1 MVYSSGLLLVTLALQ
16 LRFST
21 LPPASPV
28 YPYAQYATGA
38 TQPLPFVP
46 GALAYQ
52 FPAEKV
58 AHNLGR
64 DLYLPSETDS
74 RALRAEAIKLSG
86 YQNQKNAQ
94 DGFLRF
100 WNSVS
105 EELEQAWRSIRI
117 MFR

>member
-1 MVYSSGLLLVTLALQ
+1 MQ

-28 YPYAQYATGA
+28 YPYAQYAASTA
-38 TQPLPFVP
+38 QPLPFAP

-58 AHNLGR
+58 AHNLER
-64 DLYLPSETDS
+64 DLDLSSETDS
-74 RALRAEAIKLSG
+74 SALRAEAIKVSG

-94 DGFLRF
+94 DGFILF